1 MKRANAVRP
10 YGLQTHRIYLC
21 PGKFQLKDDIFP
33 GVVRGEIPRTPGQA
47 AKAVFKGCAVPVEGG
62 AVPMAKARDRRAV
75 RGEERSGHPAAL
87 GVGVEEDLFFLYPDG
102 SGAKGGSGVPGNP
115 GGKTVPAENCAAD
128 GKGGVVVRMVAAG
141 GAVVEKHFA
150 SRNDGLGNLGYH
162 AAVELSRRATGN
174 DIPSPGTV
182 PVHTVGAEGKLLVS
196 AALICLTALGFIPAW
211 MTIVIISREFIISGF
226 RLIAAERGIVIAAG
240 WLGKWKT
247 AVTMVMLA
255 MMLLGVNSIG
265 FPFDPTVTMGVY
277 GVYMLITEILLWISV
292 VLTVVSLVDYLVKN
306 KNVMKDEV

>member
-1 MKRANAVRP
+1 MTTASKIT
-10 YGLQTHRIYLC
+10 LIRIGFIPAFMALMYVSGPELNIWMLASLGVFILASVTDYIDGYIARKYHLVTNF
-21 PGKFQLKDDIFP
+21 GKFMDPL
-33 GVVRGEIPRTPGQA
+33 
-47 AKAVFKGCAVPVEGG
+47 
-62 AVPMAKARDRRAV
+62 
-75 RGEERSGHPAAL
+75 
-87 GVGVEEDLFFLYPDG
+87 
-102 SGAKGGSGVPGNP
+102 
-115 GGKTVPAENCAAD
+115 AD
-128 GKGGVVVRMVAAG
+128 
-141 GAVVEKHFA
+141 
-150 SRNDGLGNLGYH
+150 
-162 AAVELSRRATGN
+162 
-174 DIPSPGTV
+174 
-182 PVHTVGAEGKLLVS
+182 KLLVS